1 MADFAAILKKTLDKM
16 GETTP
21 EVRAKVYDKARQT
34 VQRQIDAMATQPP
47 QAAIDRQFEKLEL
60 AIAEIE
66 AGYGGPIPDEG
77 SGDTERDL
85 PPVTEPDTIEAE
97 QPAEVADEA
106 PEANAAPAPDP
117 EPEVAAGPDPD
128 EVPEDETAAT
138 LDDAPVVEPA
148 SEPFA
153 QGEPQTVPDAPAD
166 DVPAIVPEGP
176 AEPEPWST
184 ATASADVDAV
194 GDDTVQD
201 VPAVSEEPAFGALT
215 EPEPTVDDVLSSLD
229 AVGSQQT
236 DTTADDPF
244 ALDTPPDGG
253 GLAQVPEG
261 DTEPVMPRADDHDP
275 LLDFLSEERQT
286 MAEAD
291 SDADRA
297 VDALFGEP
305 VADAAPDGAGG
316 SASGND
322 LIGERSETADADA
335 LPAEDKP
342 RRSGWLI
349 AAVVLVVLLA
359 GGGYAAYV
367 NQEPLRAFLSGLGI
381 EMPQTGAGE
390 EGDVPV
396 RTVETTPVNADS
408 GDAGEEAPAEDTT
421 PETVDAGG
429 GDDGVQKFTQRLTE
443 DGREIDEGPAPGA
456 AAPGEGSSV
465 AGQTAG
471 SEDAPAP
478 DADTAEAPPADA
490 AEGIAV
496 GQRTIFYEERT
507 GTQPGTAMQGSTVW
521 SVVQE
526 SPGGDLPLE
535 PAIRAQSSIPD
546 LGLALEVTIRRNGD
560 ATFPASHIVELFF
573 TVPET
578 FEGRGIADVQ
588 RITFKNTE
596 QDPGSA
602 LIAVPAPIDTN
613 IFLVALT
620 DAETAVQT
628 NTSLMLSQG
637 WVDIPMQYVSGR
649 RALITLEKGA
659 AGDGIFREVFEA
671 WEAAPLGDASG
682 G

>member
-34 VQRQIDAMATQPP
+34 VQRQIDAMANQPP
-47 QAAIDRQFEKLEL
+47 QAAIDRQFEKLES
-60 AIAEIE
+60 AIVEIE
-66 AGYGGPIPDEG
+66 AGYAAPIPDEG
-77 SGDTERDL
+77 PADTEPDL
-85 PPVTEPDTIEAE
+85 PPVTEPVPVEAD
-97 QPAEVADEA
+97 QPAEVADRA
-106 PEANAAPAPDP
+106 P
-117 EPEVAAGPDPD
+117 EPEAEPEIEAAPTPA
-128 EVPEDETAAT
+128 EAPEDETAAT
-138 LDDAPVVEPA
+138 VTQAETESEPA
-148 SEPFA
+148 SETLSED
-153 QGEPQTVPDAPAD
+153 EPDTAPDAPVEEAA
-166 DVPAIVPEGP
+166 AIVPEVP
-176 AEPEPWST
+176 AEPEPWSPPT
-184 ATASADVDAV
+184 VSADDDAARDEGIVDA
-194 GDDTVQD
+194 
-201 VPAVSEEPAFGALT
+201 PAPSDQPPFGAPA

-229 AVGSQQT
+229 DVRSPHT
-236 DTTADDPF
+236 DKPDDDPF
-244 ALDTPPDGG
+244 TLDTPPDVG
-253 GLAQVPEG
+253 GLEPSSGG
-261 DTEPVMPRADDHDP
+261 DTEPAMPRADDHDP
-275 LLDFLSEERQT
+275 LLDFLSEERET

-305 VADAAPDGAGG
+305 VTDAAPESALASAGG
-316 SASGND
+316 NE
-322 LIGERSETADADA
+322 LIGERSEPADADA
-335 LPAEDKP
+335 LPAEDRP

-349 AAVVLVVLLA
+349 AAAVLVLLIA

-367 NQEPLRAFLSGLGI
+367 NQEPLRAFLSALGGTAS
-381 EMPQTGAGE
+381 QTDD
-390 EGDVPV
+390 GDVPV

-408 GDAGEEAPAEDTT
+408 GEAGEGTPAEDTP

-429 GDDGVQKFTQRLTE
+429 GDDDVQKFTQRLTE
-443 DGREIDEGPAPGA
+443 DGREVDEGPAPGA

-471 SEDAPAP
+471 SEDAPAA
-478 DADTAEAPPADA
+478 DAGTPEAPADDA
-490 AEGIAV
+490 QDGIAV

-521 SVVQE
+521 SVAQE

-546 LGLALEVTIRRNGD
+546 LGIGLEVTIRRNGD

-573 TVPET
+573 TVPDT

-659 AGDGIFREVFEA
+659 AGDAVFREVFEA

>member
-1 MADFAAILKKTLDKM
+1 MADFAAILKKTLDNM

-47 QAAIDRQFEKLEL
+47 QAAIDRQFEKLESS
-60 AIAEIE
+60 IAEIE
-66 AGYGGPIPDEG
+66 AGYGAPIPDDG
-77 SGDTERDL
+77 PGDTEPDL
-85 PPVTEPDTIEAE
+85 PHVTEPEPVDAP
-97 QPAEVADEA
+97 QPADLIDQA
-106 PEANAAPAPDP
+106 PETDAEPAIDP
-117 EPEVAAGPDPD
+117 EPEIEAAPEPAAA
-128 EVPEDETAAT
+128 PEDEAAAT
-138 LDDAPVVEPA
+138 LEDAPVAEPETEPLAEDEPEPVPDARVDDAPSWAPEVSADSAADSPAVSDEPA
-148 SEPFA
+148 F
-153 QGEPQTVPDAPAD
+153 DAPA
-166 DVPAIVPEGP
+166 
-176 AEPEPWST
+176 
-184 ATASADVDAV
+184 
-194 GDDTVQD
+194 
-201 VPAVSEEPAFGALT
+201 

-229 AVGSQQT
+229 EVGGKHT
-236 DTTADDPF
+236 EAMADDPF

-253 GLAQVPEG
+253 GLEPSPGG

-305 VADAAPDGAGG
+305 GADAVPQSAGA
-316 SASGND
+316 SAGGND
-322 LIGERSETADADA
+322 LAGERSEPADADA
-335 LPAEDKP
+335 VPSEDKP

-349 AAVVLVVLLA
+349 AAAVLVVLLA

-367 NQEPLRAFLSGLGI
+367 NQEPLRAFLSGMGI

-396 RTVETTPVNADS
+396 RTVETTPVNADN
-408 GDAGEEAPAEDTT
+408 GDAGEETPAEDTP

-443 DGREIDEGPAPGA
+443 DGREVDEGPAPGA

-478 DADTAEAPPADA
+478 DADTAEAPPADVG
-490 AEGIAV
+490 EGIAV

-573 TVPET
+573 SVPET

-659 AGDGIFREVFEA
+659 AGDGVFREVFEA

>member
-21 EVRAKVYDKARQT
+21 EVRAQVYDKARQT

-47 QAAIDRQFEKLEL
+47 QAAIDRQFEKLES
-60 AIAEIE
+60 AIADIE
-66 AGYGGPIPDEG
+66 AGYAAPMSDEAPAAV
-77 SGDTERDL
+77 EPDL
-85 PPVTEPDTIEAE
+85 PPEPEPPIEPAEPEVTAEPEVAVEPEPAPETGLVGETEPEVVPEPEPDAAPEPEPQDVPDIVAE
-97 QPAEVADEA
+97 QPAEPD
-106 PEANAAPAPDP
+106 PWQAAPADVSADKTVFD
-117 EPEVAAGPDPD
+117 EPV
-128 EVPEDETAAT
+128 
-138 LDDAPVVEPA
+138 
-148 SEPFA
+148 
-153 QGEPQTVPDAPAD
+153 VPDAPSFD
-166 DVPAIVPEGP
+166 
-176 AEPEPWST
+176 
-184 ATASADVDAV
+184 
-194 GDDTVQD
+194 
-201 VPAVSEEPAFGALT
+201 EPA
-215 EPEPTVDDVLSSLD
+215 EPEPTVDDVISSLD
-229 AVGSQQT
+229 DVVAGQA
-236 DTTADDPF
+236 DTVPEDPF

-253 GLAQVPEG
+253 GLERPPEA
-261 DTEPVMPRADDHDP
+261 DAEPPMPRAEDHDP
-275 LLDFLSEERQT
+275 LLDFLSEERET

-291 SDADRA
+291 NDADRA

-305 VADAAPDGAGG
+305 VADAAPDAAATSGA
-316 SASGND
+316 GND
-322 LIGERSETADADA
+322 LIGELADADVA
-335 LPAEDKP
+335 EPAEKP
-342 RRSGWLI
+342 RRGGWLI
-349 AAVVLVVLLA
+349 AAAVLVVLLA
-359 GGGYAAYV
+359 GGGYAAYL
-367 NQEPLRAFLSGLGI
+367 NQEPLRAFLSGLGGTAS
-381 EMPQTGAGE
+381 QTD

-396 RTVETTPVNADS
+396 RTVETTPVNADDA
-408 GDAGEEAPAEDTT
+408 DAGEDTPAEATP

-429 GDDGVQKFTQRLTE
+429 GEEGVQKFTQRLTE
-443 DGREIDEGPAPGA
+443 DGREVDEGPASGA
-456 AAPGEGSSV
+456 SAPGEGSSV

-471 SEDAPAP
+471 SGDAPAA
-478 DADTAEAPPADA
+478 DAGTPADPPADA
-490 AEGIAV
+490 ADGIAV

-521 SVVQE
+521 SAVQE

-546 LGLALEVTIRRNGD
+546 LGLELEVTIRRNGD

-659 AGDGIFREVFEA
+659 AGDAVFREVFDA
-671 WEAAPLGDASG
+671 WEAAPLGQAG
-682 G
+682 GG

>member
-1 MADFAAILKKTLDKM
+1 MADFAAILKKTLDNM
-16 GETTP
+16 GETSP

-47 QAAIDRQFEKLEL
+47 QAAIDRQFEKLES

-66 AGYGGPIPDEG
+66 AEYAAPIADEG
-77 SGDTERDL
+77 PDDAEADQS
-85 PPVTEPDTIEAE
+85 PVVTPEPAGAE
-97 QPAEVADEA
+97 QPTDGVAEA
-106 PEANAAPAPDP
+106 PEADAAPVPDP
-117 EPEVAAGPDPD
+117 EPEVEAASEPAEAPAD
-128 EVPEDETAAT
+128 ETTAMVPETPPS
-138 LDDAPVVEPA
+138 DDAPV
-148 SEPFA
+148 
-153 QGEPQTVPDAPAD
+153 
-166 DVPAIVPEGP
+166 IVPEAP
-176 AEPEPWST
+176 AEPEPWA
-184 ATASADVDAV
+184 ATASADVDAPR
-194 GDDTVQD
+194 DDSIAD
-201 VPAVSEEPAFGALT
+201 PPAPSDEPVFDASA
-215 EPEPTVDDVLSSLD
+215 EREPTVDDVLSSLEE
-229 AVGSQQT
+229 AGSQPAEPT
-236 DTTADDPF
+236 MGDPF

-253 GLAQVPEG
+253 GLEPSS
-261 DTEPVMPRADDHDP
+261 DIDPEPVMPRADDHDP

-305 VADAAPDGAGG
+305 ATDAVPESPPADVTGDGLVGERAEPADTDGA
-316 SASGND
+316 
-322 LIGERSETADADA
+322 I
-335 LPAEDKP
+335 AEDKP
-342 RRSGWLI
+342 RRRGWLI
-349 AAVVLVVLLA
+349 AAAVLVLLLA

-367 NQEPLRAFLSGLGI
+367 NQEPLRAFLSGLGGTAS
-381 EMPQTGAGE
+381 QTDD
-390 EGDVPV
+390 GDVPV
-396 RTVETTPVNADS
+396 RTVETTPVNAD
-408 GDAGEEAPAEDTT
+408 DAEDGEEAPAEDTP

-478 DADTAEAPPADA
+478 DAATPEAPAVDA
-490 AEGIAV
+490 QDGIAV

-620 DAETAVQT
+620 DAQTAVQT

-659 AGDGIFREVFEA
+659 AGDAVFREVFEA

>member
-21 EVRAKVYDKARQT
+21 EVRAQVYDKARQT
-34 VQRQIDAMATQPP
+34 VQRQIDAMASQPP
-47 QAAIDRQFEKLEL
+47 QAAIDRQFEKLES
-60 AIAEIE
+60 AIADIE
-66 AGYGGPIPDEG
+66 AGYAAPIPDEAPA
-77 SGDTERDL
+77 DAEPDL
-85 PPVTEPDTIEAE
+85 PPDAEPEPAEPDQPAEPEATVEPEPAPEAGFVGETVPEAEPEPEPDEASELEPEPDAAPEPEPEGAADTVAE
-97 QPAEVADEA
+97 QPADPWQAPPADVSADETVF
-106 PEANAAPAPDP
+106 D
-117 EPEVAAGPDPD
+117 EPV
-128 EVPEDETAAT
+128 
-138 LDDAPVVEPA
+138 
-148 SEPFA
+148 
-153 QGEPQTVPDAPAD
+153 VPDAPSFD
-166 DVPAIVPEGP
+166 TP
-176 AEPEPWST
+176 AEP
-184 ATASADVDAV
+184 D
-194 GDDTVQD
+194 
-201 VPAVSEEPAFGALT
+201 
-215 EPEPTVDDVLSSLD
+215 PTVDDVISSLD
-229 AVGSQQT
+229 DVVAGQA
-236 DTTADDPF
+236 DTVAEDPF

-253 GLAQVPEG
+253 GLERPPEA
-261 DTEPVMPRADDHDP
+261 DAEPPMPRAEDHDP
-275 LLDFLSEERQT
+275 LLDFLSEERET

-297 VDALFGEP
+297 VDVLFGEP
-305 VADAAPDGAGG
+305 VAGTAPDVAATSGAGNG
-316 SASGND
+316 
-322 LIGERSETADADA
+322 LIGEPADADVA
-335 LPAEDKP
+335 EPAEKP
-342 RRSGWLI
+342 RRGGWLI
-349 AAVVLVVLLA
+349 AAAVLVVLLA

-367 NQEPLRAFLSGLGI
+367 NQEPLRAFLSGLGGAAS
-381 EMPQTGAGE
+381 QTD

-408 GDAGEEAPAEDTT
+408 GDAGEDAPAEATP
-421 PETVDAGG
+421 PETVDAGS
-429 GDDGVQKFTQRLTE
+429 GDDGIQKFTQRLTE

-456 AAPGEGSSV
+456 VAPGEGSSV

-471 SEDAPAP
+471 SEDATAP
-478 DADTAEAPPADA
+478 DAGTPGAPATDA
-490 AEGIAV
+490 QDGIAV

-560 ATFPASHIVELFF
+560 VTFPASHIVELFF
-573 TVPET
+573 TVPDT

-620 DAETAVQT
+620 DAQTAVQT

-659 AGDGIFREVFEA
+659 AGDAVFREVFEA